1 MVPLIK
7 RSSDILVERMGT
19 IAESG
24 ESAELFRSVKNR
36 LNREKTPTAYTS
48 LLLRVTSLSLTLR
61 SVCMYV
67 CMHAGP
73 NMLLILCP
81 ADSWHLVLH
90 MT

>member
-24 ESAELFRSVKNR
+24 ESAELFRSVNNR

-48 LLLRVTSLSLTLR
+48 LLLRVIYQLIPNSQECVY
-61 SVCMYV
+61 VCMYV
-67 CMHAGP
+67 CMQG
-73 NMLLILCP
+73 LICC
-81 ADSWHLVLH
+81 
-90 MT
+90 